1 MNILFLG
8 KSTPTREVIWIK
20 ALKKVNPILK
30 IDIVEFSERSF
41 LELEKDISDKK
52 IEKLINSKISFIN
65 FVLKNYKEYDLKT
78 ENEIIQQLKFYEEKY
93 KMNYNFILNCDR
105 TIIYYKKKKI
115 KILLL
120 LLTIFSEQIILENN
134 YTKIIGEFS
143 SSSDIIFYTLAK
155 FYEIEYKSF
164 CHGRIENR
172 ISIENIDGNRS
183 GLAEKYLE
191 LKKRNFTQNE
201 KKILKEYFKKISV
214 GDIIPDYEKYNKKS
228 RKFSIILELK
238 KMRKNLKNIIRTYGN
253 DSKYSCD
260 MPNFLK
266 KKIEFKW
273 NQIKYPLKKY
283 LEKGIWEEI
292 NYNERFLLV
301 PLHFTPEVTT
311 MTFAQ
316 EYLDQIHHIKRLSQS
331 IPIDYCLYVKEHPS
345 MYIYRKK
352 SYYDEIKKLHNVK
365 LISPFENQ
373 LQLLKSSMGVITL
386 TNTTGYEGILY
397 KKPVYLFG
405 KVFYQEYDFVNKI
418 KSYSE
423 LKELITKNEN
433 YQIEQHN
440 YESFILAT
448 LLSLKEGNYNL
459 VTLDPTALSDENGIN
474 IAKIILEE

>member
-120 LLTIFSEQIILENN
+120 LLTIFSERIILENN

-201 KKILKEYFKKISV
+201 KKS
-214 GDIIPDYEKYNKKS
+214 
-228 RKFSIILELK
+228 
-238 KMRKNLKNIIRTYGN
+238 
-253 DSKYSCD
+253 
-260 MPNFLK
+260 
-266 KKIEFKW
+266 
-273 NQIKYPLKKY
+273 
-283 LEKGIWEEI
+283 
-292 NYNERFLLV
+292 
-301 PLHFTPEVTT
+301 
-311 MTFAQ
+311 
-316 EYLDQIHHIKRLSQS
+316 
-331 IPIDYCLYVKEHPS
+331 
-345 MYIYRKK
+345 
-352 SYYDEIKKLHNVK
+352 
-365 LISPFENQ
+365 
-373 LQLLKSSMGVITL
+373 
-386 TNTTGYEGILY
+386 
-397 KKPVYLFG
+397 
-405 KVFYQEYDFVNKI
+405 
-418 KSYSE
+418 
-423 LKELITKNEN
+423 
-433 YQIEQHN
+433 
-440 YESFILAT
+440 
-448 LLSLKEGNYNL
+448 
-459 VTLDPTALSDENGIN
+459 
-474 IAKIILEE
+474 